1 MIELNFSD
9 PSLPTYYYPIILA
22 FLIVLFLLYIIKGV
36 LKNNLPEGTN
46 ISLDNK
52 TNPTG
57 LSLNN
62 IFIVDKN
69 QLKMKYLI
77 VFILARV
84 AMWSKSPYLFALFS
98 IHYGFTLSEIGVLYL
113 IDSVSALIFGP
124 ITGGL
129 ADKYGRKFF
138 CQVFN
143 VLVIINMFFR
153 ISGNRPL
160 AYTAQI
166 ITGICSGLLTTTFE
180 SWLVSSVNKC
190 FADYPE
196 YKAKYLKKIIKTQN
210 VLDALLSIVVSAIC
224 AMLYVKL

>member
-84 AMWSKSPYLFALFS
+84 AMWSKSP
-98 IHYGFTLSEIGVLYL
+98 
-113 IDSVSALIFGP
+113 VS
-124 ITGGL
+124 
-129 ADKYGRKFF
+129 
-138 CQVFN
+138 
-143 VLVIINMFFR
+143 
-153 ISGNRPL
+153 
-160 AYTAQI
+160 
-166 ITGICSGLLTTTFE
+166 
-180 SWLVSSVNKC
+180 
-190 FADYPE
+190 
-196 YKAKYLKKIIKTQN
+196 
-210 VLDALLSIVVSAIC
+210 
-224 AMLYVKL
+224 